1 MLIEIKDLRKTY
13 QMGDTLVK
21 ALQGVSLTVD
31 KGEFLA
37 IMGPSGSGKSTLMHV
52 LGLLDTPDA
61 GSYKLLGSEISKLT
75 ENKLAELRRATIGF
89 VFQQFNL
96 LSRTTALENVAL
108 PLIYGHSANHAGDP
122 KQLLEAVGLGTRMYH
137 KPNELSGGQQQRVA
151 IARSLVHNPK
161 ILFADEPTGNLD
173 SKSQEEIMQIFKK
186 LNDDG
191 ITIILVTHEEEI
203 AEYAKR
209 VIKMRDGVVVSD
221 IRKEQKGALSGTS
234 AGKESGKS
242 GAAAVGND
250 ALTGKKLSA
259 GELIGEVAQHF
270 KQAWRSLAANKV
282 RTGLSMLGILIGVGS
297 VIAMLA
303 LGTGAK
309 ESLEK
314 QLASMGSNLLV
325 LRPGS
330 QRSGGVSMQSGEVTR
345 FTVDDARQIS
355 AEISSIRRAAPSV
368 SGRAQIVFG
377 NKNWNTQ
384 IRGTTHE
391 YAPMRAS
398 IPDIGRFVTQED
410 NATRA
415 RVAVIGRTIVRELF
429 GGKNPIGEMVKINKI
444 NFQVVGILPEKGAT
458 SWQDQDDLVVV
469 PLETAM
475 KRLLG
480 KDYVDNIDLEVVD
493 AQSMESAQEQI
504 KSLIIETHR
513 LPPSQQ
519 DSFQIRNMA
528 EIQSALT
535 ETSKTMTWLLGSIA
549 FVSLMVGGIGIMNIM
564 LVSVTER
571 TREIGLRKAVGAT
584 QVDIL
589 SQFLIEAVV
598 VSVAG
603 GLCGVA
609 LGAAI
614 SMMLSSVAGWTTSV
628 SLQSVL
634 ISVLFSLA
642 VGVGFGLW
650 PARKAAALHPI
661 DALRYE

>member
-13 QMGDTLVK
+13 AMGDNLVK
-21 ALQGVSLTVD
+21 ALQGVSL
-31 KGEFLA
+31 KIGAGEFVA

-52 LGLLDTPDA
+52 LGLLDTPDS
-61 GSYKLLGSEISKLT
+61 GSYKLLGEEVSKLS
-75 ENKLAELRRATIGF
+75 ENKLAELRRSTIGF

-96 LSRTTALENVAL
+96 LTRTSALENVAL
-108 PLIYGHSANHAGDP
+108 PLIYGHSSARAADP
-122 KQLLEAVGLGTRMYH
+122 RQLLEQVGLGSRLDH

-151 IARSLVHNPK
+151 IARSLVHNPH

-173 SKSQEEIMQIFKK
+173 SKSQGEIMHIFKT
-186 LNDDG
+186 LNEQG
-191 ITIILVTHEEEI
+191 ITIVLVTHEVEI

-209 VIKMRDGVVVSD
+209 VIKMRDGAVVSD
-221 IRKEQKGALSGTS
+221 IEKPSNKSVSRSIAVPENHALRGS
-234 AGKESGKS
+234 AGPDKFSFRDS
-242 GAAAVGND
+242 
-250 ALTGKKLSA
+250 LS
-259 GELIGEVAQHF
+259 EFFQHF

-314 QLASMGSNLLV
+314 QLSSMGSNLLAV
-325 LRPGS
+325 RPGS
-330 QRSGGVSMQSGEVTR
+330 SRSGGVALQSGDVTR
-345 FTVDDARQIS
+345 FTMEDARQMRSDIPNVVRTS
-355 AEISSIRRAAPSV
+355 PSV
-368 SGRAQIVFG
+368 SGRGQIVFG

-384 IRGTTHE
+384 VQGTSPD

-398 IPDIGRFVTQED
+398 VPDLGRFFSETENTQ
-410 NATRA
+410 RS
-415 RVAVIGRTIVRELF
+415 RVAVVGRTIVREVF
-429 GGKNPIGEMVKINKI
+429 NGKSPIGEMIKINKV
-444 NFQVVGILPEKGAT
+444 NFQVIGVLPEKGANT
-458 SWQDQDDLVVV
+458 FRDQDDLVIV
-469 PLETAM
+469 PVETAM
-475 KRLLG
+475 KRLFG
-480 KDYVDNIDLEVVD
+480 KEYVDNIDVEVVD
-493 AQSMESAQEQI
+493 QQSMESVQEQI
-504 KSLIIETHR
+504 KQLVIRSHR

-528 EIQSALT
+528 DIQSALS

-584 QVDIL
+584 QNDIL

-603 GLCGVA
+603 GVCGIV
-609 LGAAI
+609 LGCGI
-614 SMMLSSVAGWTTSV
+614 SFVLSSVAGWTTAV
-628 SLQSVL
+628 SAQSVL
-634 ISVLFSLA
+634 VSVLFSLA